1 MEKKYCI
8 YCHAPVSGRADKK
21 YCDDACRSAYNNRIN
36 QQASSFMKSIDNAL
50 KRNRRILNSLMP
62 QNTKRIKVTFKNLA
76 ALGFNFNYVT
86 HVLSCKNGNTCFYC
100 YDVGYMPVGDNCYM
114 VVKQREK

>member
-36 QQASSFMKSIDNAL
+36 QQNNCFIKRIDNAL
-50 KRNRRILNSLMP
+50 KRNRRILISLMP
-62 QNTKRIKVTFKNLA
+62 QKSKRIKVTFKKLA
-76 ALGFNFNYVT
+76 AMGFNFNYVT
-86 HVLSCKNGNTCFYC
+86 HILASKNGLPYFYC
-100 YDVGYMPVGDNCYM
+100 YDVGYQPINEEYYV
-114 VVKQREK
+114 VVKQHQK